1 MARAKCGGGPERGG
15 KHIWLLI
22 FWFFCIKYT
31 VFANYQPGKVTCK
44 SSAISGRLF
53 VLGKTG
59 KENEI

>member
-1 MARAKCGGGPERGG
+1 MRAEAY
-15 KHIWLLI
+15 LALD
-22 FWFFCIKYT
+22 FFVSFCIKYT

>member
-1 MARAKCGGGPERGG
+1 
-15 KHIWLLI
+15 LI

-53 VLGKTG
+53 VLGFLNPRSSLARLFEWQPVFGGGLKA
-59 KENEI
+59 NPV